1 MQVDGQK
8 YLGQG
13 RSKKIARIEAAA
25 TALRSFIQFK
35 DGAVLTPLKPACNLD
50 FTSDEHL
57 DNGTATTTITPTS
70 CNNNKSPPATFSI
83 DVEALTQSDLV
94 ELVDNWLKHVKRAA
108 KLKTST
114 SQNYLMFEKIVL
126 SMKSSKYLFFNFVLF
141 VSVSFSL
148 FLIVFIFIYFHYY
161 L

>member
-1 MQVDGQK
+1 MFSLYIILLYNKTLIFLHLFQFQVDGQK

-57 DNGTATTTITPTS
+57 DNGTIG
-70 CNNNKSPPATFSI
+70 SI
-83 DVEALTQSDLV
+83 DINKLSQTELV
-94 ELVDNWLKHVKRAA
+94 ELVACYMK
-108 KLKTST
+108 KLKQQKKLLCSSEKSST
-114 SQNYLMFEKIVL
+114 LPLFAKINL
-126 SMKSSKYLFFNFVLF
+126 SMSSKYYFPH
-141 VSVSFSL
+141 L
-148 FLIVFIFIYFHYY
+148 FLFLF
-161 L
+161 

>member
-1 MQVDGQK
+1 MPKISLINLFFIFQVDGQK

-57 DNGTATTTITPTS
+57 DNGTISNNNNDINNTTPSSTTTPTVKTCLNVAS
-70 CNNNKSPPATFSI
+70 LS
-83 DVEALTQSDLV
+83 QSELV
-94 ELVDNWLKHVKRAA
+94 ELVDNWLQHVKRAA
-108 KLKTST
+108 KLTTKK
-114 SQNYLMFEKIVL
+114 NDNDLMFEKVLL
-126 SMKSSKYLFFNFVLF
+126 SMNSSSKYLFL
-141 VSVSFSL
+141 
-148 FLIVFIFIYFHYY
+148 
-161 L
+161 

>member
-1 MQVDGQK
+1 MKSFNKFPLSLFFQVDGQK

-57 DNGTATTTITPTS
+57 DNGTISNNNNNNNTDINNIPTSTTATPTTS
-70 CNNNKSPPATFSI
+70 TACLNVASLS
-83 DVEALTQSDLV
+83 QSELV
-94 ELVDNWLKHVKRAA
+94 ELVDNWLQHVKRAA
-108 KLKTST
+108 KLTTTKKE
-114 SQNYLMFEKIVL
+114 NDLMFEKVLL
-126 SMKSSKYLFFNFVLF
+126 SMNSSSKYLFL
-141 VSVSFSL
+141 
-148 FLIVFIFIYFHYY
+148 
-161 L
+161 